1 MLYKKSKIVLIEV
14 TKIKF
19 KRNPKDD
26 KTSPYCG
33 SWCGLCNTIHIAQL
47 VFACARINKSLS
59 HFKYYV

>member
-19 KRNPKDD
+19 KRSPKDD

-33 SWCGLCNTIHIAQL
+33 SWCGLCKAIHFTQL
-47 VFACARINKSLS
+47 VFACTMINKSPS
-59 HFKYYV
+59 HFKYCV